1 MNKKMQNKLL
11 NIVKK
16 NYNEIASKFRQT
28 RQKLIWPEL
37 TNLAQ
42 DIKDNDN
49 ILDAGCG
56 NGRLLEIF
64 KNKKINYLGVDSSK
78 GLISEAQKNWPN
90 YNFQVGDILELDKLK
105 QTNFDYVFCVAVL
118 HHLPGQDLQVEA
130 LRQIKN
136 KIKPDGK
143 IILTVWNLWSQK
155 KYRKLI

>member
-16 NYNEIASKFRQT
+16 NYNEIASKFSQT